1 MQIVIFLTSAK
12 YATNKTS
19 NVKAALAWDAPHH
32 SMSNTVETF
41 DNGFECQVKNNNDL
55 LFIGGKKKKK
65 PSAKLK
71 DILYQCSKVVNF
83 KTEFENKK

>member
-1 MQIVIFLTSAK
+1 MT
-12 YATNKTS
+12 Y
-19 NVKAALAWDAPHH
+19 
-32 SMSNTVETF
+32 
-41 DNGFECQVKNNNDL
+41 CL
-55 LFIGGKKKKK
+55 LEEKKPKKKK